1 MDFGLSTHLFVSERL
16 SSHILDQILAAGF
29 RQIELFAARQH
40 LDYHDKNHVRDV
52 AQWFADHDIKLHSL
66 HAPLYADFDWG
77 RSGGPPLS
85 VASLERRQRIQSMD
99 EIKKAVEVAD
109 LLPFRYLILHVGLP
123 NEEYDLAKFDA
134 AFTSIEHLKIFA
146 KERGAQVL
154 LENTPNE
161 LSTPERLLEF
171 ISYTRMED
179 LKICF
184 DTGHAHMTGGVR
196 PAFQTLRDR
205 IVSTHIHD
213 NRREKD
219 DHFMPFDGEID
230 WEQTMRDFRAVD
242 GQFPV
247 LFELRHYGPKLG
259 SLTRLR
265 EVMGRIESIK

>member
-1 MDFGLSTHLFVSERL
+1 MEFGLSTHLYVSERL
-16 SSHILDQILAAGF
+16 SSHILDGILAAGF
-29 RQIELFAARQH
+29 RQIEIFAARQH

-52 AQWFADHDIKLHSL
+52 AQWFADHDLTLRSL

-77 RSGGPPLS
+77 ASGGPPIS
-85 VASLERRQRIQSMD
+85 ITYLEKRQRIQSMD
-99 EIKKAVEVAD
+99 EIKRAVEVAD

-123 NEEYDLAKFDA
+123 HEEYDLAKFDA

-146 KERGAQVL
+146 KERGAQIL

-161 LSTPERLLEF
+161 LSTPERLVEF

-179 LKICF
+179 LRICF
-184 DTGHAHMTGGVR
+184 DTGHAHMTGAVR

-205 IVSTHIHD
+205 IVSTHVHD

-219 DHFMPFDGEID
+219 DHLMPFDGEID
-230 WEQTMRDFRAVD
+230 WEQTVRDFRSVD
-242 GQFPV
+242 VQFPI
-247 LFELRHYGPKLG
+247 LFELRHYGPKVS

-265 EVMGRIESIK
+265 EVMDRIESIK